1 MSQNKKQNAL
11 DVNDKIAQSEAFISK
26 YKKQLII
33 GIVAV
38 VVIVGGTFA
47 YIYGYAKP
55 REEKAQELLG
65 NVMQKY
71 VMKQDFE
78 NALKGDAQT
87 PGLTKI
93 AETYGSTDAGNVAN
107 YEAGICYFQM
117 GKIKEAITSLEKF
130 STKGD
135 NTISAQAVAAL
146 ANCYAADKQLD
157 KAVDTFKKAAKKTD
171 VPALCAEYTF
181 QAAQILES
189 QKKNEDALA
198 LYQQIKADYPESP
211 LCVNEEYNGQ
221 VLGAVIDKYIERL
234 TK

>member
-117 GKIKEAITSLEKF
+117 GKIKEAIASLEKF

-135 NTISAQAVAAL
+135 NTISAQ
-146 ANCYAADKQLD
+146 
-157 KAVDTFKKAAKKTD
+157 
-171 VPALCAEYTF
+171 YTF

-189 QKKNEDALA
+189 QKKNEEALA

-211 LCVNEEYNGQ
+211 LCANEEYNGQ

>member
-117 GKIKEAITSLEKF
+117 GKIKEAIASLEKF

-146 ANCYAADKQLD
+146 ANCYAADGQID
-157 KAVDTFKKAAKKTD
+157 KAIETFKEAAKEADNDATSPD
-171 VPALCAEYTF
+171 YLMEAALL
-181 QAAQILES
+181 LEN
-189 QKKNEDALA
+189 QNKKEEALKI
-198 LYQQIKADYPESP
+198 YEQIKAEYPRSQIVQP
-211 LCVNEEYNGQ
+211 QSVG
-221 VLGAVIDKYIERL
+221 GAYVSQIDKYIERVS
-234 TK
+234 K